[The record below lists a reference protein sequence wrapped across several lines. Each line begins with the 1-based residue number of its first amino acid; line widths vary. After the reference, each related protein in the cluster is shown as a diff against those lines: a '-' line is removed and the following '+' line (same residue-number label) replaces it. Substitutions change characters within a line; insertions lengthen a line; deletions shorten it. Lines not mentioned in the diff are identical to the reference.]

1 MSTNDI
7 GRVWESYPGSKE
19 AMEQFSLYH
28 ARDAHR
34 VELARQAG
42 QPDFDLFIQ
51 APITPPDEVN
61 PVLGR
66 KVEAAEW
73 MNFRQVGTNP
83 KSPFAKSPTPKF
95 ELDQAVVYHARPD
108 VAPFETK
115 VEGVRVS
122 IFAATRTHFVMEYL
136 VRDGEM
142 DMVWAAETELTA
154 KEQK

>member
-7 GRVWESYPGSKE
+7 GRVWESYPDSKE

-42 QPDFDLFIQ
+42 QPDFDLFVQ
-51 APITPPDEVN
+51 APMTPPDEVN

-66 KVEAAEW
+66 PVEAAEW

-95 ELDQAVVYHARPD
+95 EMGQEVLFQGNL
-108 VAPFETK
+108 ETK
-115 VEGVRVS
+115 VFGIRMTIHYTS
-122 IFAATRTHFVMEYL
+122 PNAFITEYL
-136 VRDGEM
+136 VQPYRGDMSWVGEPQ
-142 DMVWAAETELTA
+142 LTA
-154 KEQK
+154 KEQR